1 MSDSLVTPAIHLNTE
16 EVGFFGQI
24 EYKFLRKY
32 YQKRPVEHFERLPYW
47 WEPETP
53 GSRGLSSM
61 DTVHKEPVVN
71 VNFIIFGI
79 KFETNHFNRKI
90 RAWFVT
96 QVHHLSNVIANL
108 LGRKTAKI

>member
-1 MSDSLVTPAIHLNTE
+1 MSDSLVTPAIKLNTE

-32 YQKRPVEHFERLPYW
+32 YKKHSVKNFERLPYW

-61 DTVHKEPVVN
+61 DTIHKESVS
-71 VNFIIFGI
+71 
-79 KFETNHFNRKI
+79 K
-90 RAWFVT
+90 
-96 QVHHLSNVIANL
+96 
-108 LGRKTAKI
+108 